1 MQQEEKIPLENFDK
15 IIEGM
20 KFLVKLSFKAVGSK
34 LFKTQDALS
43 FELFGY
49 DFIID
54 NDFKPWIL
62 EINNNPGLCISSSVI
77 KKIIPR
83 MIDDAFR
90 LTIDKV
96 FETKY
101 SEECIDINGKYKS
114 RFPIEGLTDDE
125 NIFEFLCNI
134 K

>member
-1 MQQEEKIPLENFDK
+1 
-15 IIEGM
+15 
-20 KFLVKLSFKAVGSK
+20 
-34 LFKTQDALS
+34 
-43 FELFGY
+43 
-49 DFIID
+49 
-54 NDFKPWIL
+54 
-62 EINNNPGLCISSSVI
+62 
-77 KKIIPR
+77 

-101 SEECIDINGKYKS
+101 SEECIDINGNYKS
-114 RFPIEGLTDDE
+114 RFPIDGFTDDE